1 MAKQQKH
8 PAREAQYQY
17 DAEEEEIDFIV
28 PDEKFEIVKNSNK
41 LKPMLTNSKL
51 RKVIRE
57 IDSSRNRTRR
67 LWQQLETD
75 PDFRLFVD
83 QMLQEMG
90 YLDENN

>member
-1 MAKQQKH
+1 
-8 PAREAQYQY
+8 
-17 DAEEEEIDFIV
+17 
-28 PDEKFEIVKNSNK
+28 
-41 LKPMLTNSKL
+41 MLTNSKL